1 MRILFC
7 LGGLN
12 KGGAERVATNLC
24 NYFIDNNNEVE
35 ILITRLD
42 EIAYEVNPKIK
53 IKSLQESKKQNIIK
67 HNINI
72 IKNMK
77 KEVLSYKPDLIISF
91 LKEPTGRILLLKKT
105 CKKIREIP
113 LIISVRA
120 DPNIVYKSLFNK
132 TVVKLLYNK
141 SDGYVFQTEEAKQFF
156 NKKIQDKSIIIPNP
170 VDEKFLIEPSKKRNT
185 NIVTLGRLTQQKN
198 HKLLIDAFELL
209 HKDYPE
215 YKLIIYGEGPLENT
229 LKEYIKIKK
238 LSQNIVLAGIIDD
251 VIKNTYESKMFV
263 LSSDFEG
270 MPNSLM
276 EAMSMGI
283 PCISTKCDG
292 GGAEFLIENGKNGI
306 LVEKNNIE
314 QMYNAMKKIIE
325 DEKLSKKI
333 SQEAHNRMKKIS
345 PKIINKQWIDYMK
358 KIRG

>member
-1 MRILFC
+1 MKILFC

-42 EIAYEVNPKIK
+42 EIAYEVNSKIR
-53 IKSLQESKKQNIIK
+53 IKSLQETKKENVIK

-105 CKKIREIP
+105 CKEIRNIP

-120 DPNIVYKSLFNK
+120 DPKIVYKSFFNK
-132 TVVKLLYNK
+132 TVVKLLYNRA
-141 SDGYVFQTEEAKQFF
+141 DGYIFQTEEAKQFF
-156 NKKIQDKSIIIPNP
+156 NKKIQDKSIVIPNP
-170 VDEKFLIEPSKKRNT
+170 IDEKFLLEPSVTRNN

-198 HKLLIDAFELL
+198 HKLLINAFELL
-209 HKDYPE
+209 HKDYPK
-215 YKLIIYGEGPLENT
+215 YKLIIYGEGPLEKT
-229 LKEYIKIKK
+229 LKEYIETKK
-238 LSQNIVLAGIIDD
+238 LSQSIELAGVIDD
-251 VIKNTYESKMFV
+251 VVKKTYKSKMFV
-263 LSSDFEG
+263 LSSDYEG

-283 PCISTKCDG
+283 PCVSTKCDG
-292 GGAEFLIENGKNGI
+292 GGAEFLIENEKNGL
-306 LVEKNNIE
+306 LVEKNNID

-325 DEKLSKKI
+325 NEELAKKI
-333 SQEAHNRMKKIS
+333 SQSAHNRMKKIS

-358 KIRG
+358 KIVG

>member
-24 NYFIDNNNEVE
+24 NYFIENNNEVE

-42 EIAYEVNPKIK
+42 DVAYEVNPKIK
-53 IKSLQESKKQNIIK
+53 IKSLQETKKQNIVK

-105 CKKIREIP
+105 CKEIRKIP

-141 SDGYVFQTEEAKQFF
+141 SDGYVFQTEEAKKFF
-156 NKKIQDKSIIIPNP
+156 NKKIQKKSIIIPNP
-170 VDEKFLIEPSKKRNT
+170 VDEKFLIEPSKKRNN

-198 HKLLIDAFELL
+198 HKLLIDAFESL
-209 HKDYPE
+209 HKDYPK
-215 YKLIIYGEGPLENT
+215 YRLIIYGEGPLESA
-229 LKEYIKIKK
+229 LKEYIETKN
-238 LSQNIVLAGIIDD
+238 LSNNIQLAGVIDD
-251 VIKNTYESKMFV
+251 VINNIYESKMFV
-263 LSSDFEG
+263 LSSNYEG

-292 GGAEFLIENGKNGI
+292 GGAEFLIENGKNGL
-306 LVEKNNIE
+306 LVEKNDIE
-314 QMYNAMKKIIE
+314 QMYNAMKKIVE
-325 DEKLSKKI
+325 DDELSKKI
-333 SQEAHNRMKKIS
+333 SHDAHNRMKKIS